1 LLLRRKYTP
10 GYGLRTRAGIYT
22 LTPDAIMTRR
32 AKMKITDT
40 DRLNWMRKQYG
51 CGLISDDNGHWAVS
65 SCGWQNVVAGEQ
77 PQDVCSTFVVDGK
90 DWKNSLRKAIDSAMR
105 ET

>member
-10 GYGLRTRAGIYT
+10 GYGLRTRAGIFMWIMGVT
-22 LTPDAIMTRR
+22 MTRR
-32 AKMKITDT
+32 VNMKITDT
-40 DRLNWMRKQYG
+40 DRLNWMRKQFG

-77 PQDVCSTFVVDGK
+77 PQDVYSTFIVDGK
-90 DWKNSLRKAIDSAMR
+90 DWKNSLRKAIDYAMR